1 MPTLTYREAAKRV
14 HRSRRTIR
22 HWRTSGMPMG
32 WETRNGQK
40 VRVVDEHTLLAW
52 WRQRM
57 KNDPIRQQRIRA
69 AKAAQNEPQR
79 QTRPIDGQS

>member
-1 MPTLTYREAAKRV
+1 VPQLTYREAAKRV

-32 WETRNGQK
+32 WETRNGQR
-40 VRVVDEHTLLAW
+40 VRVVDEHTLLSW

-57 KNDPIRQQRIRA
+57 QNDPIRQQRIRA
-69 AKAAQNEPQR
+69 RKAAETAAQT
-79 QTRPIDGQS
+79 QTRRVENQS